1 MRYLPLACAAV
12 ALLSGP
18 VAAHDDHQHS
28 PDERAAH
35 FPAAADG
42 RQLLLVDLHTHSV
55 FSDGMVWPTIRV
67 EEAERDGLDALA
79 QTEHL
84 EHQPKA
90 EDIPHP
96 DRNRSH
102 QIAAAEVARTGSDLM
117 TIAGAEITRGMPP
130 GHVNAVFVTDANALL
145 QGDAEAAIRTA
156 NGQGAFVFWNHPNWL
171 PQAPDGVA
179 RIFPLH
185 ERLIA
190 DHMLHGVEVA
200 NGTLDAYS
208 EHAFQIAI
216 DHNLAVLGTSDI
228 HGLVD
233 WTHNAGHGG
242 HRPQTIVLAAQRT
255 QPALREALFA
265 GNTVAWINDDL
276 IGLQRNVEPVVHACL
291 KLEPV
296 GYLPNSSVLD
306 VNLVNSCPLAFTLN
320 NDGLRTL
327 HNITDLVRVERYGS
341 TRLQVRMNDE
351 RQVLALDVRVLTA
364 QIRPREAL
372 RTTLSVNL
380 AADMVPTMPAR
391 P

>member
-1 MRYLPLACAAV
+1 MRYLPYACAAL
-12 ALLSGP
+12 ALMSGT
-18 VAAHDDHQHS
+18 AFAQAEHHRDDR
-28 PDERAAH
+28 EAH
-35 FPAAADG
+35 FPSTADG
-42 RQLLLVDLHTHSV
+42 HPLLLVDLHTHSV

-84 EHQPKA
+84 EHQPKQ

-130 GHVNAVFVTDANALL
+130 GHVNAVFITDANALL

-156 NGQGAFVFWNHPNWL
+156 NAQGGFVFWNHPNWL

-216 DHNLAVLGTSDI
+216 DYNLAVLGTSDI

-242 HRPQTIVLAAQRT
+242 HRPQTIVLASART

-265 GNTVAWINDDL
+265 GNTVAWINDDI
-276 IGLQRNVEPVVHACL
+276 IGLQRNVEPVVQACL
-291 KLEPV
+291 KLEPQ

-320 NDGLRTL
+320 NDGVRTL
-327 HNITDLVRVERYGS
+327 HNVSDLIRVERYSS

-351 RQVLALDVRVLTA
+351 RGVLALDVRVLNA
-364 QIRPREAL
+364 HVRPREAL
-372 RTTLSVNL
+372 RTTLSVTL
-380 AADMVPTMPAR
+380 PADMVPALPAR

>member
-117 TIAGAEITRGMPP
+117 TIAGAEITRGMPA
-130 GHVNAVFVTDANALL
+130 GS
-145 QGDAEAAIRTA
+145 EA
-156 NGQGAFVFWNHPNWL
+156 
-171 PQAPDGVA
+171 
-179 RIFPLH
+179 
-185 ERLIA
+185 
-190 DHMLHGVEVA
+190 
-200 NGTLDAYS
+200 
-208 EHAFQIAI
+208 
-216 DHNLAVLGTSDI
+216 
-228 HGLVD
+228 
-233 WTHNAGHGG
+233 
-242 HRPQTIVLAAQRT
+242 
-255 QPALREALFA
+255 
-265 GNTVAWINDDL
+265 NTVGRPAGSL
-276 IGLQRNVEPVVHACL
+276 CVVRRPTGL
-291 KLEPV
+291 
-296 GYLPNSSVLD
+296 
-306 VNLVNSCPLAFTLN
+306 
-320 NDGLRTL
+320 
-327 HNITDLVRVERYGS
+327 
-341 TRLQVRMNDE
+341 
-351 RQVLALDVRVLTA
+351 
-364 QIRPREAL
+364 
-372 RTTLSVNL
+372 
-380 AADMVPTMPAR
+380 
-391 P
+391 

>member
-1 MRYLPLACAAV
+1 M
-12 ALLSGP
+12 
-18 VAAHDDHQHS
+18 
-28 PDERAAH
+28 
-35 FPAAADG
+35 
-42 RQLLLVDLHTHSV
+42 
-55 FSDGMVWPTIRV
+55 
-67 EEAERDGLDALA
+67 
-79 QTEHL
+79 
-84 EHQPKA
+84 
-90 EDIPHP
+90 
-96 DRNRSH
+96 
-102 QIAAAEVARTGSDLM
+102 
-117 TIAGAEITRGMPP
+117 
-130 GHVNAVFVTDANALL
+130 
-145 QGDAEAAIRTA
+145 
-156 NGQGAFVFWNHPNWL
+156 
-171 PQAPDGVA
+171 
-179 RIFPLH
+179 
-185 ERLIA
+185 
-190 DHMLHGVEVA
+190 
-200 NGTLDAYS
+200 
-208 EHAFQIAI
+208 
-216 DHNLAVLGTSDI
+216 LGTSDI

-351 RQVLALDVRVLTA
+351 RQVLALDVRVLNA